1 MFWTCFASSA
11 VHRLSQAAGSIVTTF
26 DSCERHCTEFCEL
39 PMQFAMPGLV
49 SRPTVGVTTRP
60 CMVGASGGSDGDMSW
75 ESSGR
80 LECRSTCE
88 EWHGKAWQTRRRCV
102 RDSQRP
108 ATTGAYPSG
117 RVSPL
122 SRQQDRLYIG
132 FLLFLSRF
140 CCSPAPHIS
149 LSHHHHA

>member
-1 MFWTCFASSA
+1 
-11 VHRLSQAAGSIVTTF
+11 
-26 DSCERHCTEFCEL
+26 
-39 PMQFAMPGLV
+39 
-49 SRPTVGVTTRP
+49 
-60 CMVGASGGSDGDMSW
+60 MVGASGGSDGDMSW

-132 FLLFLSRF
+132 FLL
-140 CCSPAPHIS
+140 S
-149 LSHHHHA
+149 LSSLLLLPRSPYLSLPPPPCLNKPTLPSLQLPQSPSTVTPPPRHSPRHEKCASMSVRASLGLCVAKGEWN